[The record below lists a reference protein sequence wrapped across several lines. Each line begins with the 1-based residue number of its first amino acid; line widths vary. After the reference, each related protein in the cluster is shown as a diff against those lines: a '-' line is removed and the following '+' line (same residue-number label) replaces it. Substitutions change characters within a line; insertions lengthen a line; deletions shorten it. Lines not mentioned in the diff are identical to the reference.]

1 MERRTNEYET
11 ETEGYRSLD
20 AIFEKLDG
28 GNGNPADTGR
38 ADVFIS
44 LLKNG
49 IRIENVHH
57 GTSTD
62 PDRDA
67 VLSFRMKGK
76 SCEEIAELTG
86 MPLEAVK
93 EYSRMLGFPDGESAL
108 QLSVED
114 EKWFAGAQKS
124 AAPGR
129 CCPQCGKEVIRPP
142 KGGRKKFCS
151 DECRHRWKNEHQKAG
166 EEIICA
172 HCGRTFTVPKGRK
185 ALYCSH
191 ECYIAER
198 YGREEVAL

>member
-1 MERRTNEYET
+1 MRHRKNECEI
-11 ETEGYRSLD
+11 EPEGYRSLD
-20 AIFEKLDG
+20 ALFEKLDG
-28 GNGNPADTGR
+28 ENGNQTTSR
-38 ADVFIS
+38 ADVFVS
-44 LLKNG
+44 LLTNG

-62 PDRDA
+62 PDRDT

-76 SCEEIAELTG
+76 SCAEIAELTG
-86 MPLEAVK
+86 MPLEVV
-93 EYSRMLGFPDGESAL
+93 EDYSRLLGFPDGESIL
-108 QLSVED
+108 QLCVED

-166 EEIICA
+166 VEIICA
-172 HCGRTFTVPKGRK
+172 HCGRIITVPKGRN
-185 ALYCSH
+185 ARYCSH

-198 YGREEVAL
+198 YGKEGVVL